1 MSSASLDIPA
11 ILLLLPHLAD
21 RTFLDDAT
29 FAAEADRLQA
39 DVNPERIKESVPF
52 PELEEG
58 VYRIRAEKM
67 EELGEALAKLTKKA
81 DKLGV
86 PAPTIETVRVEQ
98 LPVIV
103 SFPTFANGRRDVEWV
118 WARTGG
124 VREYMIVRPSIAP
137 VVLPG
142 WSFAAK
148 IEHLGEEGNI
158 LRTSPAFARS
168 LPHAY
173 RTDGPSCDHCR
184 TARRRNATFVL
195 HHTEDDRFVRVG
207 HNCLADFIG
216 DANAA
221 QIVGAA
227 AIEAALAEL
236 VIDEWDGEGGGGFGG
251 GCRAAMP
258 AAFLG
263 CVALVIEKVGWC
275 SRKLAR
281 DTDRRATADLA
292 WRVMFP
298 PPGAKLTE
306 EEKELRRAA
315 VTDAHRLDALA
326 ALAWAG
332 EIPVDTDSDYLH
344 NCRVIAS
351 LGAWDVGKIGL
362 GAAILMSYQKEQDRL
377 KRLEFERKLPSLPL
391 GTVGERFGAG
401 KGKKAI
407 APLTARVIGVH
418 NYDGDYGLVT
428 ILRFQVASA
437 TEGHVHDCVWF
448 ASGFV
453 NVVTKPE
460 ALAAKVTAEQAWE
473 PARNALAAAQDAV
486 YTASW
491 DFDKKADLVQLKAEV
506 ERLKI
511 LADAAW
517 AVVREIDVTDASRPI
532 AVGDLV
538 ELGGTVKKHQL
549 SDRSKRQ
556 ETHLSR
562 CTVKL
567 ILAALADEVA
577 AK

>member
-1 MSSASLDIPA
+1 MNHET
-11 ILLLLPHLAD
+11 ILLALPHLAE

-29 FAAEADRLQA
+29 YAAEADRLQA
-39 DVNPERIKESVPF
+39 GVNPDRIKESVPF

-58 VYRIRAEKM
+58 VYRIRGEKM
-67 EELGEALAKLTKKA
+67 GELSEALAKLTKKA
-81 DKLGV
+81 AKLGV
-86 PAPTIETVRVEQ
+86 PAPTVETVRVEQ

-103 SFPTFANGRRDVEWV
+103 SFPTFANGHRDVEWV

-124 VREYMIVRPSIAP
+124 VRRYWIVRPSVEP

-168 LPHAY
+168 LPVAY

-195 HHTEDDRFVRVG
+195 HHTADDRFVRVG

-216 DANAA
+216 DANAS
-221 QIVGAA
+221 QIVAAA

-236 VIDEWDGEGGGGFGG
+236 MIDEWDGEGGGGFGG

-258 AAFLG
+258 AAFLA

-306 EEKELRRAA
+306 EEKELRRSAL
-315 VTDAHRLDALA
+315 TDAHHLDALA
-326 ALAWAG
+326 ALAWAA

-377 KRLEFERKLPSLPL
+377 KRLEFERKLPSLLL
-391 GTVGERFGAG
+391 GTVGERFGCG

-407 APLTARVIGVH
+407 APLIARVLGVH

-428 ILRFQVASA
+428 ILRFQVPSA
-437 TEGHVHDCVWF
+437 TEGHVHDVVWF
-448 ASGFV
+448 ASGEV
-453 NVVTKPE
+453 RVVTDPE
-460 ALAAKVTAEQAWE
+460 ALAAKVAAEAVWQ
-473 PARNALAAAQDAV
+473 PARNALSAAQEAV

-491 DFDKKADLVQLKAEV
+491 GGEATVGLPALRAEV
-506 ERLKI
+506 ERLKL

-517 AVVREIDVTDASRPI
+517 AVVRDIDVEHASRVI

-549 SDRSKRQ
+549 SERSKRQ

-567 ILAALADEVA
+567 LPAALVDEVA